1 MKNPSSNMKLTY
13 QDLLRLPDD
22 LLRHELIDGVHI
34 VTPAP
39 FTKHQ
44 RVVVNLGWLLR
55 AYLEEHPLGQVYV
68 APVDV
73 WFSDVNVVEPDL
85 LYVSRERL
93 ERQLTSKN
101 LKGPPDLVVEVLSP
115 STRRRDRGLKR
126 QLYERYGVS
135 EYWLIDPDAET
146 VQVCRLEA
154 GRLDPRIELRR
165 EPGAAG
171 PLLATPLLP
180 GLEIPLGK
188 LFDPPGGA

>member
-1 MKNPSSNMKLTY
+1 MKLTY
-13 QDLLRLPDD
+13 QDLLGLPDD

-39 FTKHQ
+39 FIKHQ
-44 RVVVNLGWLLR
+44 QVVLNLGWLLR
-55 AYLEEHPLGQVYV
+55 AFLEDHPLGRVFV
-68 APVDV
+68 APLDV

-93 ERQLTSKN
+93 QRQLSDKN
-101 LKGPPDLVVEVLSP
+101 VAGPPDLVVEVLSR
-115 STRRRDRGLKR
+115 STRRRDRGIKR
-126 QLYERYGVS
+126 GLYERYGVS

-154 GRLDPRIELRR
+154 GRLEVRTELSR
-165 EPGAAG
+165 EPGSTG

-188 LFDPPGGA
+188 LFDPPGGAAGASS